1 VPPYFGVASTIPA
14 LLDYYYYIYR
24 FSLLLVG
31 WQHALDST
39 SRGAARHFRQGSSSS
54 IKSVNSIK
62 SVTWVDLEVHGATFG
77 SDKGSERA
85 TSPSVSRASGVRA
98 SRQTLSPSCKAT
110 LYDAAAVACCCA
122 RTRSLGRV
130 VALGACLLMTRVV
143 HRFQRVLSNCCLPA
157 PQFPKLPSPN
167 FLAGHI
173 NPTPKPTL
181 QWQPSSDDWQDRHGA
196 GIGKEAKEECERCEG
211 RGRGQ
216 EGGCE
221 SKSAHTAEDLSSTS
235 PVRTAQAAARG
246 QPIVANG
253 DNGVRRRKTGETEK
267 APPVQRAARTEAKCV
282 RDTSCAEERTLKG
295 EAGARAR
302 QALAVGARARQ
313 ADGEVELRTF
323 EQEPQRNREVEV
335 RRS

>member
-1 VPPYFGVASTIPA
+1 MMRLPW
-14 LLDYYYYIYR
+14 R
-24 FSLLLVG
+24 
-31 WQHALDST
+31 
-39 SRGAARHFRQGSSSS
+39 
-54 IKSVNSIK
+54 
-62 SVTWVDLEVHGATFG
+62 
-77 SDKGSERA
+77 
-85 TSPSVSRASGVRA
+85 
-98 SRQTLSPSCKAT
+98 
-110 LYDAAAVACCCA
+110 AAALAHAALGAC
-122 RTRSLGRV
+122 RSLGRV
-130 VALGACLLMTRVV
+130 SVDDTVV
-143 HRFQRVLSNCCLPA
+143 NRFQRVLSNCCLPA

-246 QPIVANG
+246 QPIVAND

-267 APPVQRAARTEAKCV
+267 APPVQRAERTEAKCV
-282 RDTSCAEERTLKG
+282 RDTGCADETSLKG
-295 EAGARAR
+295 EACARAWQAPAAVARAR
-302 QALAVGARARQ
+302 KAP

-323 EQEPQRNREVEV
+323 EQEPQRNRELQVRPKPEV
-335 RRS
+335 PFAVYPLLQPVPYM